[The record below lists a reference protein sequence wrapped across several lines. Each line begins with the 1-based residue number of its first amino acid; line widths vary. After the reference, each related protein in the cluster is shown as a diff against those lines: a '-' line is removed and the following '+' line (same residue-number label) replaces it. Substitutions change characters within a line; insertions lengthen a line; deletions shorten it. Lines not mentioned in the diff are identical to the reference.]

1 MNISALNLN
10 PIANFHP
17 IPYTQVQQHSTR
29 KNLMKLKALIL
40 TGLAGLALSAC
51 TSAPTIPQIQ
61 AGALQEVS
69 NIDVYPNTTNNKA
82 QLNKLVDKCVIE
94 FTGQLENGKVVEQ
107 WTFKGLTLISAG
119 SATFAKDGTSTATGF
134 DLHAPEVQKNFLALR
149 HHFAKEAVAQ
159 CD

>member
-1 MNISALNLN
+1 
-10 PIANFHP
+10 
-17 IPYTQVQQHSTR
+17 
-29 KNLMKLKALIL
+29 MKLKTLIL

-94 FTGQLENGKVVEQ
+94 FTGNLEAGKVIEQ
-107 WTFKGLTLISAG
+107 WSFRGFTLISGG
-119 SATFAKDGTSTATGF
+119 SATFAKDGTSTANTF
-134 DLHAPEVQKNFLALR
+134 DLYAPDVQKNFLALR
-149 HHFAKEAVAQ
+149 HNFHKDALAQ